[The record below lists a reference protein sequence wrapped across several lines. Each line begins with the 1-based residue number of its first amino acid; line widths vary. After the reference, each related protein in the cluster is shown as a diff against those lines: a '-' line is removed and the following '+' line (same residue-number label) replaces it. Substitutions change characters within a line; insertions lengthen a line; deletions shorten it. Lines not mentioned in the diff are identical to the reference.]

1 METRISELSLS
12 LWSDGGGGIFE
23 PNLFSWVQ
31 NFFLFFFSIGGWV
44 RGATFSM
51 FSPYVFFWSLPLSRN
66 IFILFCFLTII
77 DQLELKCQVCLCV
90 YWKIKWGETQ
100 ELLCRSEW
108 QISPFI
114 KCILSKNYLMKF
126 ILSSPLSNT
135 FGQVH
140 LFKDTAWSNTI
151 RRSHFFFR
159 KDRAFTQPLLVVCLK
174 NILIYLLCVWKSNSK
189 LFCKH

>member
-1 METRISELSLS
+1 MALQLRSHWWEANLIYIKISVNLMLLLSSITQRWKLEFRNY
-12 LWSDGGGGIFE
+12 LWVCDLMGGG
-23 PNLFSWVQ
+23 
-31 NFFLFFFSIGGWV
+31 

-151 RRSHFFFR
+151 RRSHFFFLER
-159 KDRAFTQPLLVVCLK
+159 TEPSHNLSWLYV
-174 NILIYLLCVWKSNSK
+174 
-189 LFCKH
+189 